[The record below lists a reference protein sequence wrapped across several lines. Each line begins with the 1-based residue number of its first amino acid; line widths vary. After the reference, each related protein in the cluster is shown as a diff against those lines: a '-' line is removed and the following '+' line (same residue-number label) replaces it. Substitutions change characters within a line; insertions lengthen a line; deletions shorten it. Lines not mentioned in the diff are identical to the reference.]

1 MRNEGMTTM
10 SPNGILTEINYL
22 KGEAEK
28 YSWLLGEELKQ
39 KIIKVLEEKER
50 EVLENLIMWLA

>member
-1 MRNEGMTTM
+1 MRNEGMGTM
-10 SPNGILTEINYL
+10 SPNGILMEINYL
-22 KGEAEK
+22 KAETER
-28 YSWLLGEELKQ
+28 YSWLLGEELKR